1 MTMSVDESSP
11 EYASFLRSGAY
22 PFATGQFN
30 RTDRR
35 SLRIAGLAA
44 LAFLAGAAGYALTHW
59 AIPHGQPLPG
69 ANDDQQS
76 TRDVSAEDPDGDVVA
91 GQGQGGRKHSNG
103 NDAVLSNSV
112 TRTPSGDLVARPHV
126 RALRDSQHAAV
137 VGSARKLGLNPN
149 DQAEVSVGAIG
160 GPTGQPV
167 SGSPAE
173 LDMLS
178 AEGLRSQLI
187 ADRVRALD
195 EANTRA
201 AAAGHSDAGK

>member
-1 MTMSVDESSP
+1 MTMSADESSP

-30 RTDRR
+30 RTDR
-35 SLRIAGLAA
+35 SKLRILGLAA
-44 LAFLAGAAGYALTHW
+44 LAFLAGATGYAVTHW
-59 AIPHGQPLPG
+59 AMPHGQALPG
-69 ANDDQQS
+69 ANDDPQS
-76 TRDVSAEDPDGDVVA
+76 SRDLSTEDADGQDA
-91 GQGQGGRKHSNG
+91 AGQGGRKRMSP
-103 NDAVLSNSV
+103 NDAVA
-112 TRTPSGDLVARPHV
+112 RTPNGDFVARPSV

-137 VGSARKLGLNPN
+137 VGSARKLGELGSNPN

-201 AAAGHSDAGK
+201 AAAGNSEAGK